1 MYVRR
6 AELLAL
12 RNFLDGLSVMIKA
25 FSQLSKAHKM
35 ELRAAEAIEARTT
48 KILQKSS
55 PRNKKESRI
64 DTIFSLSPWI
74 CAKKFKTFFV
84 VVTLFSENLVVL
96 DDIYKSSSAAG
107 QKILAV
113 SMQDTSAFA
122 IRNSSMKG
130 NQCTCHTR
138 CNSNFVL
145 FEYFLG
151 FFKSKRIEA
160 RRIEARRA
168 EELFIWTWG
177 VGVYGVWEGIG
188 GGSV

>member
-1 MYVRR
+1 MSRVMRKHEEKWFFVSKWEEKAAAKWYEECVRAFPDRDHFWAAALAAFFHCDNSVIECMYVRR

-130 NQCTCHTR
+130 
-138 CNSNFVL
+138 S
-145 FEYFLG
+145 
-151 FFKSKRIEA
+151 
-160 RRIEARRA
+160 
-168 EELFIWTWG
+168 
-177 VGVYGVWEGIG
+177 
-188 GGSV
+188 

>member
-122 IRNSSMKG
+122 IRNSRVHEREGEPPEQEGTHQHSRLDTKEKV
-130 NQCTCHTR
+130 QKLKTKT
-138 CNSNFVL
+138 L
-145 FEYFLG
+145 FQ
-151 FFKSKRIEA
+151 I
-160 RRIEARRA
+160 
-168 EELFIWTWG
+168 TN
-177 VGVYGVWEGIG
+177 
-188 GGSV
+188 